1 MKIQSDSGILLG
13 VMLGVIIGAVGFY
26 VVAKTNQL
34 CYSDSSTTPGQGPII
49 NWICKDKIT
58 RLNNCNSALSKYK
71 NAPNNLGWTISN
83 TDKGIINVTGITGS
97 VSNIAAI
104 YYDSDQKTILAE
116 VGCAPKNN
124 AISTVIPTYIPFP
137 TYVSFAIKDK
147 TTDFVLGITK
157 KQVIGTVNPIL
168 RICGVEVG
176 TDLLKDV
183 TEVPLKINLNIAY
196 SQRIQNTEGLFKY
209 DYYYQSY
216 PTFEAARDANI
227 QDGQNTPNQLGIEA
241 NKQNITAT
249 IQVST
254 TLPKKATQPAPKF
267 FRIFINSNA
276 SYPTRTIISMA
287 NQIIIVGVMN
297 SKYFSFVIEV
307 DKNINNDQY
316 NFIFKQTHTSP
327 IIQ

>member
-1 MKIQSDSGILLG
+1 MKIQSNSRILLG
-13 VMLGVIIGAVGFY
+13 VMLGVIIWAVGFY

-71 NAPNNLGWTISN
+71 NAPNNLGWTIST

-116 VGCAPKNN
+116 VGCTSKNN

-176 TDLLKDV
+176 TPTTSVTLK
-183 TEVPLKINLNIAY
+183 LNLNITY
-196 SQRIQNTEGLFKY
+196 SHFKY
-209 DYYYQSY
+209 EYLYKSY
-216 PTFEAARDANI
+216 TTFEAARDANI
-227 QDGQNTPNQLGIEA
+227 QDGQTASNKLGIEA
-241 NKQNITAT
+241 NKQNITLDFIT
-249 IQVST
+249 LT
-254 TLPKKATQPAPKF
+254 TKPSGMKPQF
-267 FRIFINSNA
+267 FRIFINSDKN
-276 SYPTRTIISMA
+276 IISMA

-307 DKNINNDQY
+307 DKNINLFLNKY
-316 NFIFKQTHTSP
+316 AISRLFNIL
-327 IIQ
+327 IIRKT